1 MSAKG
6 GATWLWYLMLS
17 SCALTD
23 KQPALNVS
31 YYSLSPPPFTS
42 EPPTPSASA
51 PGRDLRSLRVTRVKA
66 SSHLNKKLYFR
77 SSSVE
82 GGYYE
87 DRRWTEKPTE
97 LVHRELD
104 RALFEQGRFS
114 EQLAG
119 DALVLE
125 VEVLAFEE
133 VRVGASR
140 HALIELRC
148 QLQDAS
154 KVLLAQTIR
163 VERAAK
169 SPAAEEVV
177 KALSLALE
185 EACQALAVRLIATPE
200 PDQVADESTLSHVP

>member
-1 MSAKG
+1 MSATDG
-6 GATWLWYLMLS
+6 PSWLWYLMLS

-23 KQPALNVS
+23 KQPALNVH
-31 YYSLSPPPFTS
+31 YYSMSPPSLTS
-42 EPPTPSASA
+42 EPLSPSASS
-51 PGRDLRSLRVTRVKA
+51 PNSHLRLVRISRVKA

-77 SSSVE
+77 SSAVE

-87 DRRWTEKPTE
+87 DRRWTEKPAE

-133 VRVGASR
+133 VRLGASR
-140 HALIELRC
+140 HALIELRY
-148 QLQDAS
+148 QLQDDS
-154 KVLLAQTIR
+154 KVLLAQTVR

-169 SPAAEEVV
+169 APAPEEVV

-185 EACQALAVRLIATPE
+185 EACQELAVRLSAAAE
-200 PDQVADESTLSHVP
+200 PGQVADESASQ